1 MIFALSLSIVSCQK
15 ENEVVNVNEDVT
27 IVEESTPEG
36 NPVPGGELT
45 VVLPSVIDNL
55 NPLLANNEDVINFL
69 GLIYESPL
77 YIDNTGQFM
86 PVLVESWE
94 VDESGK

>member
-1 MIFALSLSIVSCQK
+1 MKNIKKYILFSLIIIMIFALSLSIVSCQK

-45 VVLPSVIDNL
+45 VVLSKQKM
-55 NPLLANNEDVINFL
+55 
-69 GLIYESPL
+69 
-77 YIDNTGQFM
+77 GQY
-86 PVLVESWE
+86 
-94 VDESGK
+94 